1 MMVWVLNAL
10 SRYHRLSIYKGLF
23 KGANAMRG
31 TSKLFLEDES
41 AHLILSWVRAQDDV
55 FWQKAMETVD
65 ATLLGLF
72 PDKQKELAHLQAR
85 QAAVRRQ
92 MDRMHTRDKTF
103 FHMYKDGLTFTSEN
117 AKKWVSYAIAAF
129 MLSWYAKIEAQEVDF
144 WWNPIQAVSEGENR
158 DALNRALQGQG
169 KRGTR
174 PV

>member
-1 MMVWVLNAL
+1 
-10 SRYHRLSIYKGLF
+10 
-23 KGANAMRG
+23 MRG

-41 AHLILSWVRAQDDV
+41 AHLILSWVRAQDDD
-55 FWQKAMETVD
+55 FWQRVMETVD

-92 MDRMHTRDKTF
+92 LDRMHTRDKTF
-103 FHMYKDGLTFTSEN
+103 FDKYKDGLTLRSKN
-117 AKKWVSYAIAAF
+117 AKTWVSYAIAAF
-129 MLSWYAKIEAQEVDF
+129 MLSWYGKIEAQEVDF
-144 WWNPIQAVSEGENR
+144 WWNPIQAVSEGEHR
-158 DALNRALQGQG
+158 DALNKALQGQG